1 MFRNWMQSKMLWL
14 DICGMGTTTLN
25 KKRLGGHG
33 FAFSG
38 GYLIAFRAA
47 IQVEI
52 GVFPATEDN

>member
-1 MFRNWMQSKMLWL
+1 MQSKMLWL